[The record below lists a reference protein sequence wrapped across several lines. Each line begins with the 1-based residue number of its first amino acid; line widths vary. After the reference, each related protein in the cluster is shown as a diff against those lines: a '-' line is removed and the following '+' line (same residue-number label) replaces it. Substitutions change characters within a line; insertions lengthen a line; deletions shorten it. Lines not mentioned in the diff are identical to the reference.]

1 MQITAFFLRNETIQ
15 RYNILKTVHHRPT
28 GFPVH
33 PYPKP
38 KKQKSHDKTTSE
50 ESVKSCCAKRK
61 ISLKRLIFRLA
72 EIDFPFS
79 ARRGNEWQGLEK
91 VLSFCPSYQEVWG
104 GRRDKRCEIPS
115 QAGVFSKT
123 IRKFARITK
132 KDDHSK
138 Q

>member
-1 MQITAFFLRNETIQ
+1 MFLLNFGFFSAPNGKSISGKRFSVLSQTIF
-15 RYNILKTVHHRPT
+15 HSP
-28 GFPVH
+28 
-33 PYPKP
+33 
-38 KKQKSHDKTTSE
+38 
-50 ESVKSCCAKRK
+50 
-61 ISLKRLIFRLA
+61 

>member
-1 MQITAFFLRNETIQ
+1 
-15 RYNILKTVHHRPT
+15 V
-28 GFPVH
+28 
-33 PYPKP
+33 
-38 KKQKSHDKTTSE
+38 
-50 ESVKSCCAKRK
+50 VKSFGAERK
-61 ISLKRLIFRLA
+61 ISLRRLIFRLA